1 MKDWAD
7 TNICPIFTKNLKSII
22 MQNLLR
28 LTSTKGET
36 ILIGVESIISVEKAT
51 TTDTQGKVTE
61 CTKIYSRSAMA
72 SSYWVTESVEQI
84 YNQYKS
90 R

>member
-1 MKDWAD
+1 
-7 TNICPIFTKNLKSII
+7 

-28 LTSTKGET
+28 LTSTKGDT

-72 SSYWVTESVEQI
+72 SSYWVTESVEEI
-84 YNQYKS
+84 YNQY
-90 R
+90 RNR

>member
-1 MKDWAD
+1 
-7 TNICPIFTKNLKSII
+7 

-28 LTSTKGET
+28 LTSTEGDT
-36 ILIGVESIISVEKAT
+36 ILIGVESIISVTKDT
-51 TTDTQGKVTE
+51 TTDTQGNKTN
-61 CTKIYSRSAMA
+61 CTKIFSRSAMA
-72 SSYWVTESVEQI
+72 SSYWVTESVEEI

>member
-1 MKDWAD
+1 
-7 TNICPIFTKNLKSII
+7 

-28 LTSTKGET
+28 LTSTKGDT

-72 SSYWVTESVEQI
+72 SSYWVTESVEEI
-84 YNQYKS
+84 YNQYKN